1 MERRKMN
8 IALTLLVIF
17 VLMILVVVYTTRLFL
32 RISVSN
38 ITEVGE
44 DKASSLAV
52 SLENYLDTAKSV
64 LWVVADTVD
73 EMVKNG
79 DDPDRIQQYLIG
91 ESKNQEQQFDENYTG
106 LYGYIQGE
114 YLDGVGWFPPEGY
127 DPTQR
132 DWYLAARKAN
142 GESTIVSPYVDAQT
156 GAVIISFSR
165 QLSDGESVLS
175 LDVTMN
181 EIQTIVQGVTI
192 KGKGYSMIVNEDGM
206 IIAHRDAS
214 MNGQYIGQLEEYEE
228 VAKHL
233 QNNGVT
239 SFQADIHGQ
248 KCTVFVADVLN
259 QWNAVIIVENE
270 ELYGAV
276 KSQLIVNVLV
286 YLISFGIMS
295 LVCFIAYRSVIR
307 NSRRIEEL
315 KINEQKQ
322 EYEAKVLRLE
332 KTAADAANKAKGDF
346 LAEMSH
352 EIRTPINAVL
362 GMNEMI
368 LRESSE
374 KNVRQYAEN
383 IQVSGKTLLSIV
395 NDILDFSKIE
405 DGKMELVPVSYDLAG
420 LILNLVNSIQGRA
433 QAKNLEFEV
442 EVDEKLP
449 SVLQGDDVRIT
460 QIIMNLLTN
469 AVKYTEQ
476 GKVTFTVRQGGRTRV
491 DDHDYVLLD
500 VSVKDTG
507 IGIKEEDRKKLFES
521 FERLEE
527 KRNRNIEGT
536 GLGMAIVVKLLSMM
550 GSEIHL
556 DSVYG
561 KGSVFSFRLQQRIMS
576 DQPIGD
582 YAEHVTNDERRQR
595 EKTYLYAPNARVLLV
610 DDNAM
615 NLEVAKNLLKRNGIT
630 PDLVASGSEAIE
642 RIRVKRY
649 DIVFLDHMMP
659 RMDGIETLA
668 KLREEGLFKKGGG
681 TVVIALTANAV
692 VGARETYLSAG
703 FDDYLSKP
711 IDAKKLE
718 DQLCKY
724 LPKELQGF
732 CKDTRQQEMPEEND
746 DDFSLEFLP
755 GEGEVMTPDMSKK
768 PVDQVLEEVRKLGL
782 DVDKGLVYCADDEA
796 FYVSM
801 LDDYATAFDEKSRDL
816 KNLYGQKDWKEYRV
830 LIHAIKSNSKTI
842 GAEDLSERARLLE
855 EAASQENMHF
865 LNLEHGNFMKE
876 YEILV
881 RNLRHVL

>member
-1 MERRKMN
+1 MKRRKLN

-17 VLMILVVVYTTRLFL
+17 VLMILVIVYTTRLFL
-32 RISVSN
+32 RVSVSN
-38 ITEVGE
+38 IMEVGE

-64 LWVVADTVD
+64 LWVTADTVD
-73 EMVKNG
+73 VMVKNG
-79 DDPDRIQQYLIG
+79 DDSARILRYLIG

-106 LYGYIQGE
+106 LYGYVQGK
-114 YLDGVGWFPPEGY
+114 YLDGVGWVPPQDY

-132 DWYLAARKAN
+132 DWYLSAKKAE

-165 QLSDGESVLS
+165 MLSDGESVMS

-181 EIQTIVQGVTI
+181 EIQTIVQDVTI

-214 MNGQYIGQLEEYEE
+214 MNGKYIDDLEDYGE
-228 VAKHL
+228 VIPNL
-233 QNNGVT
+233 RNGGVT
-239 SFQADIHGQ
+239 SFQAKIRDE
-248 KCTVFVADVLN
+248 KCTVFMAEVLD
-259 QWNAVIIVENE
+259 QWDALIIVENS
-270 ELYGAV
+270 ELYKDVA
-276 KSQLIVNVLV
+276 SQLIVNVLV
-286 YLISFGIMS
+286 YLISFGIIS
-295 LVCFIAYRSVIR
+295 LVCFIAYRSVIK
-307 NSRRIEEL
+307 NSKRIEEL
-315 KINEQKQ
+315 KISEQKQ

-332 KTAADAANKAKGDF
+332 KSAADAANKAKGDF

-368 LRESSE
+368 LRETRE
-374 KNVRQYAEN
+374 ENVRQYADN
-383 IQVSGKTLLSIV
+383 IKASGKTLLSIV

-405 DGKMELVPVSYDLAG
+405 DGKMELVPVSYDLAS
-420 LILNLVNSIQGRA
+420 LIQNLVNSIQGRA
-433 QAKNLEFEV
+433 KAKNLEFEV
-442 EVDEKLP
+442 DIDENLP
-449 SVLQGDDVRIT
+449 CVLQGDDVRIT
-460 QIIMNLLTN
+460 QVIMNLLTN
-469 AVKYTEQ
+469 AVKYTEE
-476 GKVTFTVRQGGRTRV
+476 GKVVFSVRQGGRIQEEEQN
-491 DDHDYVLLD
+491 YVLLD

-561 KGSVFSFRLQQRIMS
+561 KGSVFSFRLQQRIIS

-582 YAEHVTNDERRQR
+582 YAEHVIRSEQSLK
-595 EKTYLYAPNARVLLV
+595 EKAYLYAPNARVLLV
-610 DDNAM
+610 DDNGM

-630 PDLVASGSEAIE
+630 PDLSSSGSDAIE
-642 RIRVKRY
+642 KIRSKRY

-659 RMDGIETLA
+659 KMDGIETLA

-681 TVVIALTANAV
+681 TVVVALTANAV
-692 VGARETYLSAG
+692 VGARETYLAAG

-718 DQLCKY
+718 EQLCKY
-724 LPKELQGF
+724 LPKDLQSF
-732 CKDTRQQEMPEEND
+732 CKEAKQEEPDESDDT
-746 DDFSLEFLP
+746 FSLEFLP
-755 GEGEVMTPDMSKK
+755 GEGEVNASDASKK
-768 PVDQVLEEVRKLGL
+768 PADQVLEEVKGLGL
-782 DVDKGLVYCADDEA
+782 AVEKGLIYCADDKD

-801 LDDYATAFDEKSRDL
+801 LDEYAAAFDEKSRDL
-816 KNLYGQKDWKEYRV
+816 RNLYAKEDWKDYRV
-830 LIHAIKSNSKTI
+830 LIHSIKSNSKTI
-842 GAEDLSERARLLE
+842 GAEELSERARLLE

-865 LNLEHGNFMKE
+865 LTLEHENFMNE
-876 YEILV
+876 YEVLV
-881 RNLRHVL
+881 RNLRRVL

>member
-1 MERRKMN
+1 MKRRKLN

-17 VLMILVVVYTTRLFL
+17 ILMILVIVYTTRLFL
-32 RISVSN
+32 RVSVSN
-38 ITEVGE
+38 IMEVGE

-64 LWVVADTVD
+64 LWVTADTVD
-73 EMVKNG
+73 VMVKNG
-79 DDPDRIQQYLIG
+79 DDSARILRYLIG

-106 LYGYIQGE
+106 LYGYVQGK
-114 YLDGVGWFPPEGY
+114 YLDGVGWVPPQDY

-132 DWYLAARKAN
+132 DWYLSAKKAE

-165 QLSDGESVLS
+165 MLSDGESVMS

-181 EIQTIVQGVTI
+181 EIQTIVQDVTI

-214 MNGQYIGQLEEYEE
+214 MNGKYIDDLEDYGE
-228 VAKHL
+228 VIPHL
-233 QNNGVT
+233 RNGGVT
-239 SFQADIHGQ
+239 SFQAKIRDE
-248 KCTVFVADVLN
+248 KCTVFMAEVLD
-259 QWNAVIIVENE
+259 QWDALIIVENS
-270 ELYGAV
+270 ELYKDVA
-276 KSQLIVNVLV
+276 SQLIVNVLV
-286 YLISFGIMS
+286 YLISFGIIS
-295 LVCFIAYRSVIR
+295 LVCFIAYRSVIK
-307 NSRRIEEL
+307 NSKRIEEL
-315 KINEQKQ
+315 KISEQKQ

-332 KTAADAANKAKGDF
+332 KSAADAANKAKGDF

-368 LRESSE
+368 LRETRE
-374 KNVRQYAEN
+374 ENVRQYADN
-383 IQVSGKTLLSIV
+383 IKASGKTLLSIV

-405 DGKMELVPVSYDLAG
+405 DGKMELVPVSYDLAS
-420 LILNLVNSIQGRA
+420 LIQNLVNSIQGRA
-433 QAKNLEFEV
+433 KAKNLEFEV
-442 EVDEKLP
+442 DIDENLP
-449 SVLQGDDVRIT
+449 CVLQGDDVRIT
-460 QIIMNLLTN
+460 QVIMNLLTN
-469 AVKYTEQ
+469 AVKYTEE
-476 GKVTFTVRQGGRTRV
+476 GKVLFSVRQGGRIQEEEQN
-491 DDHDYVLLD
+491 YVLLD

-561 KGSVFSFRLQQRIMS
+561 KGSVFSFRLQQRIIS

-582 YAEHVTNDERRQR
+582 YAEHVIRSEQSLK
-595 EKTYLYAPNARVLLV
+595 EKAYLYAPNARVLLV
-610 DDNAM
+610 DDNGM

-630 PDLVASGSEAIE
+630 PDLSSSGSDAIE
-642 RIRVKRY
+642 KIRSKRY

-659 RMDGIETLA
+659 KMDGIETLA

-681 TVVIALTANAV
+681 TVVVALTANAV
-692 VGARETYLSAG
+692 VGARETYLAAG

-718 DQLCKY
+718 EQLCKY
-724 LPKELQGF
+724 LPKDLQSF
-732 CKDTRQQEMPEEND
+732 CKEAKQEEPDESDDT
-746 DDFSLEFLP
+746 FSLEFLP
-755 GEGEVMTPDMSKK
+755 GEGEVNASDASKK
-768 PVDQVLEEVRKLGL
+768 PADQVLEEVKGLGL
-782 DVDKGLVYCADDEA
+782 AVEKGLIYCADDKD

-801 LDDYATAFDEKSRDL
+801 LDEYAAAFDEKSRDL
-816 KNLYGQKDWKEYRV
+816 RNLYAKEDWKDYRV
-830 LIHAIKSNSKTI
+830 LIHSIKSNSKTI
-842 GAEDLSERARLLE
+842 GAEELSERARLLE

-865 LNLEHGNFMKE
+865 LTLEHENFMNE
-876 YEILV
+876 YEVLV
-881 RNLRHVL
+881 RNLRRVL

>member
-1 MERRKMN
+1 MKRRKLN

-17 VLMILVVVYTTRLFL
+17 ILMILVIVYTTRLFL
-32 RISVSN
+32 RVSVSN
-38 ITEVGE
+38 IMEVGE

-64 LWVVADTVD
+64 LWVTADTVD
-73 EMVKNG
+73 VMVKNG
-79 DDPDRIQQYLIG
+79 DDSGRILRYLIG

-106 LYGYIQGE
+106 LYGYVQGK
-114 YLDGVGWFPPEGY
+114 YLDGVGWVPPQDY

-132 DWYLAARKAN
+132 DWYLSAKKAE

-165 QLSDGESVLS
+165 MLSDGESVMS

-181 EIQTIVQGVTI
+181 EIQTIVQDVTI

-214 MNGQYIGQLEEYEE
+214 MNGKYIDQLEDYGE
-228 VAKHL
+228 VIPNL
-233 QNNGVT
+233 RNGGVT
-239 SFQADIHGQ
+239 SFQAKIRDE
-248 KCTVFVADVLN
+248 KCTVFMAEVLD
-259 QWNAVIIVENE
+259 QWDALIIVENS
-270 ELYGAV
+270 ELYKDVA
-276 KSQLIVNVLV
+276 SQLIVNVLV
-286 YLISFGIMS
+286 YLISFGIIS
-295 LVCFIAYRSVIR
+295 IVCFIAYRSVIK
-307 NSRRIEEL
+307 NSKRIEEL
-315 KINEQKQ
+315 KISEQKQ

-332 KTAADAANKAKGDF
+332 KSAADAANKAKGDF

-368 LRESSE
+368 LRETRE
-374 KNVRQYAEN
+374 ENVRQYADN
-383 IQVSGKTLLSIV
+383 IKASGKTLLSIV

-405 DGKMELVPVSYDLAG
+405 DGKMELVPVSYDLAS
-420 LILNLVNSIQGRA
+420 LIQNLVNSIQGRA
-433 QAKNLEFEV
+433 KAKNLEFEV
-442 EVDEKLP
+442 DVDENLP
-449 SVLQGDDVRIT
+449 CVLQGDDVRIT
-460 QIIMNLLTN
+460 QVIMNLLTN
-469 AVKYTEQ
+469 AVKYTEE
-476 GKVTFTVRQGGRTRV
+476 GKVLFSVRQGGRIQEEEQN
-491 DDHDYVLLD
+491 YVLLD

-561 KGSVFSFRLQQRIMS
+561 KGSVFSFRLQQRIIS

-582 YAEHVTNDERRQR
+582 YAEHVIRSEQSLK
-595 EKTYLYAPNARVLLV
+595 EKAYLYAPNARVLLV
-610 DDNAM
+610 DDNGM

-630 PDLVASGSEAIE
+630 PDLSSSGSDAIE
-642 RIRVKRY
+642 KIRSKRY

-659 RMDGIETLA
+659 KMDGIETLA

-681 TVVIALTANAV
+681 TVVVALTANAV
-692 VGARETYLSAG
+692 VGARETYLAAG

-718 DQLCKY
+718 EQLCKY
-724 LPKELQGF
+724 LPKDLQSF
-732 CKDTRQQEMPEEND
+732 CKEAKQEEPDESDDT
-746 DDFSLEFLP
+746 FSLEFLP
-755 GEGEVMTPDMSKK
+755 GEGEINASDASKK
-768 PVDQVLEEVRKLGL
+768 PADQVLEEAKGLGL
-782 DVDKGLVYCADDEA
+782 AVEKGLIYCADDKD

-801 LDDYATAFDEKSRDL
+801 LDEYAAAFDEKSRDL
-816 KNLYGQKDWKEYRV
+816 RNLYAKENWKDYRV
-830 LIHAIKSNSKTI
+830 LIHSIKSNSKTI
-842 GAEDLSERARLLE
+842 GAEELSERARLLE

-865 LNLEHGNFMKE
+865 LTLEHENFMNE
-876 YEILV
+876 YEVLV
-881 RNLRHVL
+881 RNLRRVL

>member
-1 MERRKMN
+1 MKRRKLN

-17 VLMILVVVYTTRLFL
+17 VLMILVIVYTTRLFL
-32 RISVSN
+32 RVSVSN
-38 ITEVGE
+38 IMEVGE

-64 LWVVADTVD
+64 LWVTADTVD
-73 EMVKNG
+73 VMVKNG
-79 DDPDRIQQYLIG
+79 DDSARILRYLIG

-106 LYGYIQGE
+106 LYGYVQGK
-114 YLDGVGWFPPEGY
+114 YLDGVGWVPPQDY

-132 DWYLAARKAN
+132 DWYLSAKKAE

-165 QLSDGESVLS
+165 MLSDGESVMS

-181 EIQTIVQGVTI
+181 EIQTIVQDVTI

-214 MNGQYIGQLEEYEE
+214 MNGKYIDDLEDYGE
-228 VAKHL
+228 VIPNL
-233 QNNGVT
+233 RNGGVT
-239 SFQADIHGQ
+239 SFQAKIRDE
-248 KCTVFVADVLN
+248 KCTVFMAEVLD
-259 QWNAVIIVENE
+259 QWDALIIVENS
-270 ELYGAV
+270 ELYKDVA
-276 KSQLIVNVLV
+276 SQLIVNVLV
-286 YLISFGIMS
+286 YFISFGIIS
-295 LVCFIAYRSVIR
+295 LVCFIAYRSVIK
-307 NSRRIEEL
+307 NSKRIEEL
-315 KINEQKQ
+315 KISEQKQ

-332 KTAADAANKAKGDF
+332 KSAADAANKAKGDF

-368 LRESSE
+368 LRETRE
-374 KNVRQYAEN
+374 ENVRQYADN
-383 IQVSGKTLLSIV
+383 IKASGKTPLSIV

-405 DGKMELVPVSYDLAG
+405 DGKMELVPVAYDLAS
-420 LILNLVNSIQGRA
+420 LIQNLVNSIQGRA
-433 QAKNLEFEV
+433 KAKNLEFEV
-442 EVDEKLP
+442 DVDENLP
-449 SVLQGDDVRIT
+449 CVLQGDDVRIT
-460 QIIMNLLTN
+460 QVIMNLLTN
-469 AVKYTEQ
+469 AVKYTEE
-476 GKVTFTVRQGGRTRV
+476 GKVLFSVRQGGRIQEEEQN
-491 DDHDYVLLD
+491 YVLLD

-561 KGSVFSFRLQQRIMS
+561 KGSVFSFRLQQRIIS

-582 YAEHVTNDERRQR
+582 YAEHVIRSEQSLK
-595 EKTYLYAPNARVLLV
+595 EKAYLYAPNARVLLV
-610 DDNAM
+610 DDNGM

-630 PDLVASGSEAIE
+630 PDLSSSGSDAIE
-642 RIRVKRY
+642 KIRSKRY

-659 RMDGIETLA
+659 KMDGIETLA

-681 TVVIALTANAV
+681 TVVVALTANAV
-692 VGARETYLSAG
+692 VGARETYLAAG

-718 DQLCKY
+718 EQLCKY
-724 LPKELQGF
+724 LPKDLQSF
-732 CKDTRQQEMPEEND
+732 CKEAKQEEPDESDDT
-746 DDFSLEFLP
+746 FSLEFLP
-755 GEGEVMTPDMSKK
+755 GEGEVNASDASKK
-768 PVDQVLEEVRKLGL
+768 PADQVLEEVKDLGL
-782 DVDKGLVYCADDEA
+782 AVEKGLIYCADDKD

-801 LDDYATAFDEKSRDL
+801 LDEYAAAFDEKSRDL
-816 KNLYGQKDWKEYRV
+816 RNLYAKEDWKDYRV
-830 LIHAIKSNSKTI
+830 LIHSIKSNSKTI
-842 GAEDLSERARLLE
+842 GAEELSERARLLE

-865 LNLEHGNFMKE
+865 LTLEHENFMNE
-876 YEILV
+876 YEVLV
-881 RNLRHVL
+881 RNLRRVL

>member
-1 MERRKMN
+1 MKRRKLN

-17 VLMILVVVYTTRLFL
+17 VLMILVIVYTTRLFL
-32 RISVSN
+32 RVSVSN
-38 ITEVGE
+38 IMEVGE

-64 LWVVADTVD
+64 LWVTADTVD
-73 EMVKNG
+73 VMVKNG
-79 DDPDRIQQYLIG
+79 DDSARILRYLIG

-106 LYGYIQGE
+106 LYGYVQGK
-114 YLDGVGWFPPEGY
+114 YLDGVGWVPPQDY

-132 DWYLAARKAN
+132 EWYLSAKKAE

-165 QLSDGESVLS
+165 MLSDGESVMS

-181 EIQTIVQGVTI
+181 EIQTIVQDVTI

-214 MNGQYIGQLEEYEE
+214 MNGKYIDDLEDYGE
-228 VAKHL
+228 VIPNL
-233 QNNGVT
+233 RNGGVT
-239 SFQADIHGQ
+239 SFQAKIRDE
-248 KCTVFVADVLN
+248 KCTVFMAEVLD
-259 QWNAVIIVENE
+259 QWDALIIVENS
-270 ELYGAV
+270 ELYRDVA
-276 KSQLIVNVLV
+276 SQLIVNVLV
-286 YLISFGIMS
+286 YLISFGIIS
-295 LVCFIAYRSVIR
+295 IVCFIAYRSVIK
-307 NSRRIEEL
+307 NSKRIEEL
-315 KINEQKQ
+315 KISEQKQ

-332 KTAADAANKAKGDF
+332 KSAADAANKAKGDF

-368 LRESSE
+368 LRETRE
-374 KNVRQYAEN
+374 ENVRQYADN
-383 IQVSGKTLLSIV
+383 IKASGKTLLSIV

-405 DGKMELVPVSYDLAG
+405 DGKMELVPVSYDLAS
-420 LILNLVNSIQGRA
+420 LIQNLVNSIQGRA
-433 QAKNLEFEV
+433 KAKNLEFEV
-442 EVDEKLP
+442 DVDENLP
-449 SVLQGDDVRIT
+449 CVLQGDDVRIT
-460 QIIMNLLTN
+460 QVIMNLLTN
-469 AVKYTEQ
+469 AVKYTEE
-476 GKVTFTVRQGGRTRV
+476 GKVLFSVRQGGRIQEEEQN
-491 DDHDYVLLD
+491 YVLLD

-561 KGSVFSFRLQQRIMS
+561 KGSVFSFRLQQRIIS

-582 YAEHVTNDERRQR
+582 YAEHVIRSEQSLK
-595 EKTYLYAPNARVLLV
+595 EKAYLYAPNARVLLV
-610 DDNAM
+610 DDNGM

-630 PDLVASGSEAIE
+630 PDLSSSGSDAIE
-642 RIRVKRY
+642 KIRSKRY

-659 RMDGIETLA
+659 KMDGIETLA

-681 TVVIALTANAV
+681 TVVVALTANAV
-692 VGARETYLSAG
+692 VGARETYLAAG

-718 DQLCKY
+718 EQLCKY
-724 LPKELQGF
+724 LPKDLQSF
-732 CKDTRQQEMPEEND
+732 CKEAKQEEPDESDDT
-746 DDFSLEFLP
+746 FSLEFLP
-755 GEGEVMTPDMSKK
+755 GEGEVNASDASKK
-768 PVDQVLEEVRKLGL
+768 PADQVLEEVKGLGL
-782 DVDKGLVYCADDEA
+782 AVEKGLIYCADDKD

-801 LDDYATAFDEKSRDL
+801 LDEYAAAFDEKSRDL
-816 KNLYGQKDWKEYRV
+816 RNLYAKEDWKDYRV
-830 LIHAIKSNSKTI
+830 LIHSIKSNSKTI
-842 GAEDLSERARLLE
+842 GAEELSERARLLE

-865 LNLEHGNFMKE
+865 LTLEHENFMNE
-876 YEILV
+876 YEVLV
-881 RNLRHVL
+881 RNLRRVL

>member
-1 MERRKMN
+1 MKRRKLN

-17 VLMILVVVYTTRLFL
+17 VLMILVIVYTTRLFL
-32 RISVSN
+32 RVSVSN
-38 ITEVGE
+38 IMEVGE

-64 LWVVADTVD
+64 LWVTADTVD
-73 EMVKNG
+73 VMVKNG
-79 DDPDRIQQYLIG
+79 DDSARILRYLIG

-106 LYGYIQGE
+106 LYGYVQGK
-114 YLDGVGWFPPEGY
+114 YLDGVGWVPPQDY

-132 DWYLAARKAN
+132 DWYLSAKKAE

-165 QLSDGESVLS
+165 MLSDGESVMS

-181 EIQTIVQGVTI
+181 EIQTIVQDVTI

-214 MNGQYIGQLEEYEE
+214 MNGKYIDQLEDYGE
-228 VAKHL
+228 VIPNL
-233 QNNGVT
+233 RNGGVT
-239 SFQADIHGQ
+239 SFQAKIRDE
-248 KCTVFVADVLN
+248 KCTVFMAEVLD
-259 QWNAVIIVENE
+259 QWDALIIVENS
-270 ELYGAV
+270 ELYKDVA
-276 KSQLIVNVLV
+276 SQLIVNVLV
-286 YLISFGIMS
+286 YLISFGIIS
-295 LVCFIAYRSVIR
+295 IVCFIAYRSVIK
-307 NSRRIEEL
+307 NSKRIEEL
-315 KINEQKQ
+315 KISEQKQ

-332 KTAADAANKAKGDF
+332 KSAADAANKAKGDF

-368 LRESSE
+368 LRETRE
-374 KNVRQYAEN
+374 ENVRQYADN
-383 IQVSGKTLLSIV
+383 IKASGKTLLSIV

-405 DGKMELVPVSYDLAG
+405 DGKMELVPVSYDLAS
-420 LILNLVNSIQGRA
+420 LIQNLVNSIQGRA
-433 QAKNLEFEV
+433 KAKNLEFEV
-442 EVDEKLP
+442 DIDENLP
-449 SVLQGDDVRIT
+449 CVLQGDDVRIT
-460 QIIMNLLTN
+460 QVIMNLLTN
-469 AVKYTEQ
+469 AVKYTEE
-476 GKVTFTVRQGGRTRV
+476 GKVLFSVRQGGRIQEEEQN
-491 DDHDYVLLD
+491 YVLLD

-561 KGSVFSFRLQQRIMS
+561 KGSVFSFRLQQRIIS

-582 YAEHVTNDERRQR
+582 YAEHVIRSEQSLK
-595 EKTYLYAPNARVLLV
+595 EKAYLYAPNARVLLV
-610 DDNAM
+610 DDNGM

-630 PDLVASGSEAIE
+630 PDLSSSGSDAIE
-642 RIRVKRY
+642 KIREKRY

-659 RMDGIETLA
+659 KMDGIETLA

-681 TVVIALTANAV
+681 TVVVALTANAV
-692 VGARETYLSAG
+692 VGARETYLAAG

-718 DQLCKY
+718 EQLCKY
-724 LPKELQGF
+724 LPKDLQSF
-732 CKDTRQQEMPEEND
+732 CKEAKQEEPDESDDT
-746 DDFSLEFLP
+746 FSLEFLP
-755 GEGEVMTPDMSKK
+755 GEGEVNASDASKK
-768 PVDQVLEEVRKLGL
+768 PADQVLEEVKGLGL
-782 DVDKGLVYCADDEA
+782 AVEKGLIYCADDKD

-801 LDDYATAFDEKSRDL
+801 LDEYAAAFDEKSRDL
-816 KNLYGQKDWKEYRV
+816 RNLYAKEDWKDYRV
-830 LIHAIKSNSKTI
+830 LIHSIKSNSKTI
-842 GAEDLSERARLLE
+842 GAEELSERARLLE

-865 LNLEHGNFMKE
+865 LTLEHENFMNE
-876 YEILV
+876 YEVLV
-881 RNLRHVL
+881 RNLRRVL

>member
-1 MERRKMN
+1 MKRRKLN

-17 VLMILVVVYTTRLFL
+17 VLMILVIVYTTRLFL
-32 RISVSN
+32 RVSVSN
-38 ITEVGE
+38 IMEVGE

-64 LWVVADTVD
+64 LWVTADTVD
-73 EMVKNG
+73 VMVKNG
-79 DDPDRIQQYLIG
+79 DDSARILRYLIG

-106 LYGYIQGE
+106 LYGYVQGK
-114 YLDGVGWFPPEGY
+114 YLDGVGWVPPQDY

-132 DWYLAARKAN
+132 DWYLSAKKAE

-165 QLSDGESVLS
+165 MLSDGESVMS

-181 EIQTIVQGVTI
+181 EIQTIVQDVTI

-214 MNGQYIGQLEEYEE
+214 MNGKYIDDLEDYGE
-228 VAKHL
+228 VIPNL
-233 QNNGVT
+233 RNGGVT
-239 SFQADIHGQ
+239 SFQAKIRDE
-248 KCTVFVADVLN
+248 KCTVFMAEVLD
-259 QWNAVIIVENE
+259 QWDALIIVENS
-270 ELYGAV
+270 ELYKDVA
-276 KSQLIVNVLV
+276 SQLIVNVLV
-286 YLISFGIMS
+286 YFISFGIIS
-295 LVCFIAYRSVIR
+295 LVCFIAYRSVIK
-307 NSRRIEEL
+307 NSKRIEEL
-315 KINEQKQ
+315 KISEQKQ

-332 KTAADAANKAKGDF
+332 KSAADAANKAKGDF

-368 LRESSE
+368 LRETRE
-374 KNVRQYAEN
+374 ENVRQYADN
-383 IQVSGKTLLSIV
+383 IKASGKTLLSIV

-405 DGKMELVPVSYDLAG
+405 DGKMELVPVSYDLAS
-420 LILNLVNSIQGRA
+420 LIQNLVNSIQGRA
-433 QAKNLEFEV
+433 KAKNLEFEV
-442 EVDEKLP
+442 DVDENLP
-449 SVLQGDDVRIT
+449 CVLQGDDVRIT
-460 QIIMNLLTN
+460 QVIMNLLTN
-469 AVKYTEQ
+469 AVKYTEE
-476 GKVTFTVRQGGRTRV
+476 GKVLFSVRQGGRIQEEEQN
-491 DDHDYVLLD
+491 YVLLD

-561 KGSVFSFRLQQRIMS
+561 KGSVFSFRLQQRIIS

-582 YAEHVTNDERRQR
+582 YAEHVIRSEQSLK
-595 EKTYLYAPNARVLLV
+595 EKAYLYAPNARVLLV
-610 DDNAM
+610 DDNGM

-630 PDLVASGSEAIE
+630 PDLSSSGSDAIE
-642 RIRVKRY
+642 KIREKRY

-659 RMDGIETLA
+659 KMDGIETLA

-681 TVVIALTANAV
+681 TVVVALTANAV
-692 VGARETYLSAG
+692 VGARETYLAAG

-718 DQLCKY
+718 EQLCKY
-724 LPKELQGF
+724 LPKDLQSF
-732 CKDTRQQEMPEEND
+732 CKEAKQEEPDESDDT
-746 DDFSLEFLP
+746 FSLEFLP
-755 GEGEVMTPDMSKK
+755 GEGEVNASDTSKK
-768 PVDQVLEEVRKLGL
+768 PADQVLEEAKGLGL
-782 DVDKGLVYCADDEA
+782 AVEKGLIYCADDKD

-801 LDDYATAFDEKSRDL
+801 LDEYAAAFDEKSRDL
-816 KNLYGQKDWKEYRV
+816 RNLYAKEDWKDYRV
-830 LIHAIKSNSKTI
+830 LIHSIKSNSKTI
-842 GAEDLSERARLLE
+842 GAEELSERARLLE

-865 LNLEHGNFMKE
+865 LTLEHENFMNE
-876 YEILV
+876 YEVLV
-881 RNLRHVL
+881 RNLRRVL

>member
-1 MERRKMN
+1 MKRRKLN

-17 VLMILVVVYTTRLFL
+17 VLMILVIVYTTRLFL
-32 RISVSN
+32 RVSVSN
-38 ITEVGE
+38 IMEVGE

-64 LWVVADTVD
+64 LWVTADTVD
-73 EMVKNG
+73 VMVKNG
-79 DDPDRIQQYLIG
+79 DDSARILRYLIG

-106 LYGYIQGE
+106 LYGYVQGK
-114 YLDGVGWFPPEGY
+114 YLDGVGWVPPQDY

-132 DWYLAARKAN
+132 DWYLSAKKAE

-165 QLSDGESVLS
+165 MLSDGESVMS

-181 EIQTIVQGVTI
+181 EIQTIVQDVTI

-214 MNGQYIGQLEEYEE
+214 MNGKYIDDLEDYGE
-228 VAKHL
+228 VIPNL
-233 QNNGVT
+233 RNGGVT
-239 SFQADIHGQ
+239 SFQAKIRDE
-248 KCTVFVADVLN
+248 KCTVFMAEVLD
-259 QWNAVIIVENE
+259 QWDALIIVENS
-270 ELYGAV
+270 ELYKDVA
-276 KSQLIVNVLV
+276 SQLIVNVLV
-286 YLISFGIMS
+286 YLISFGIIS
-295 LVCFIAYRSVIR
+295 IVCFIAYRSVIK
-307 NSRRIEEL
+307 NSKRIEEL
-315 KINEQKQ
+315 KISEQKQ

-332 KTAADAANKAKGDF
+332 KSAADAANKAKGDF

-368 LRESSE
+368 LRETRE
-374 KNVRQYAEN
+374 ENVRQYADN
-383 IQVSGKTLLSIV
+383 IKASGKTLLSIV

-405 DGKMELVPVSYDLAG
+405 DGKMELVPVSYDLAS
-420 LILNLVNSIQGRA
+420 LIQNLVNSIQGRA
-433 QAKNLEFEV
+433 KAKNLEFEV
-442 EVDEKLP
+442 DVDENLP
-449 SVLQGDDVRIT
+449 CVLQGDDVRIT
-460 QIIMNLLTN
+460 QVIMNLLTN
-469 AVKYTEQ
+469 AVKYTEE
-476 GKVTFTVRQGGRTRV
+476 GKVLFSVRQGGRIQEEEQS
-491 DDHDYVLLD
+491 YVLLD

-561 KGSVFSFRLQQRIMS
+561 KGSVFSFRLQQRIIS

-582 YAEHVTNDERRQR
+582 YAEHVIRSEQSLK
-595 EKTYLYAPNARVLLV
+595 EKAYLYAPNARVLLV
-610 DDNAM
+610 DDNGM

-630 PDLVASGSEAIE
+630 PDLSSSGSDAIE
-642 RIRVKRY
+642 KIRSKRY

-659 RMDGIETLA
+659 KMDGIETLA

-681 TVVIALTANAV
+681 TVVVALTANAV
-692 VGARETYLSAG
+692 VGARETYLAAG

-718 DQLCKY
+718 EQLCKY
-724 LPKELQGF
+724 LPKDLQSF
-732 CKDTRQQEMPEEND
+732 CKEAKQEEPDESD
-746 DDFSLEFLP
+746 DAFSLEFLP
-755 GEGEVMTPDMSKK
+755 GEGEVNASDASKK
-768 PVDQVLEEVRKLGL
+768 PADQVLEEVKGLGL
-782 DVDKGLVYCADDEA
+782 AVEKGLIYCADDKD

-801 LDDYATAFDEKSRDL
+801 LDEYAAAFDEKSRDL
-816 KNLYGQKDWKEYRV
+816 RNLYAKEDWKDYRV
-830 LIHAIKSNSKTI
+830 LIHSIKSNSKTI
-842 GAEDLSERARLLE
+842 GAEELSERARLLE

-865 LNLEHGNFMKE
+865 LTLEHENFMNE
-876 YEILV
+876 YEVLV
-881 RNLRHVL
+881 RNLRRVL